1 MGRRGFN
8 FDDLDDDNVPLGSE
22 PTPVV
27 DLPYY
32 ESLREFLEPYT
43 PADEKTADKYFTSA
57 EIIRAIEEHH
67 GVPQGP
73 VAKGDVEQWVL
84 PEDFTR
90 AMKKLGYRSANTGAG
105 LQWLMKKKS

>member
-1 MGRRGFN
+1 MRRGFD
-8 FDDLDDDNVPLGSE
+8 FDGMDDDSEPLSSE

-32 ESLREFLEPYT
+32 ESLREFLEPFT
-43 PADEKTADKYFTSA
+43 PAEKNSADKYFTSA

-73 VAKGDVEQWVL
+73 VAKGDVHQWVL

-90 AMKKLGYRSANTGAG
+90 AMKKLGFRSANLGG
-105 LQWLMKKKS
+105 QLQWMLKKR